1 MPLDP
6 LAPLGTPWVLDSPPA
21 LPPLLTPH
29 GLLQGL
35 MKAWHSLDDLRG
47 PHEEGI
53 GDASGNPR
61 PADGIVSWLA
71 VLGGTPAGGE
81 GGATAVNNWLAG
93 SML

>member
-1 MPLDP
+1 MAQLAELDLLSW
-6 LAPLGTPWVLDSPPA
+6 LAEPA
-21 LPPLLTPH
+21 GSTTADL
-29 GLLQGL
+29 
-35 MKAWHSLDDLRG
+35 AWHSLDDLRG
-47 PHEEGI
+47 LHEEGI
-53 GDASGNPR
+53 GDASDNTR